1 MCTYPLERSPSCKC
15 LHTTPTTPTT
25 HLDQH
30 QPQGSTQHPQHIP
43 RVSTSSHQQH
53 QHDTVTDIDSLRLTL
68 TVTVDTPVTTTTHLH
83 NINNRYQYRQQH
95 HPHRYD
101 TTHSGILEPK
111 AFQAALQVRLGSLVF
126 PSEVRTVVCPWFSNI
141 LQDPRGTHALS
152 CQHYRIANHNLVARA
167 VHQATLRAGLQAS
180 LETLHLVPDSSARPA
195 DVRIH
200 NSGSTGAGTSL
211 DISIVNPYNS
221 SYLATAAAA
230 TKAGSAVRAREKEK
244 IKKYSKMDIVM
255 ADYKP
260 VVVNVFGGWGPEAVK
275 AFKPICAALG
285 ARELMG
291 ASISKQTK
299 WFYQRISIALQ
310 GCIGRSIIKHKEMY
324 YGEENIAGVVIDVE
338 GLEHR

>member
-1 MCTYPLERSPSCKC
+1 MDNIISSIGASQNSLCSLVDAQLLSSLREDPFI
-15 LHTTPTTPTT
+15 T
-25 HLDQH
+25 H
-30 QPQGSTQHPQHIP
+30 
-43 RVSTSSHQQH
+43 
-53 QHDTVTDIDSLRLTL
+53 IDSKHRIVRLAAL
-68 TVTVDTPVTTTTHLH
+68 SL
-83 NINNRYQYRQQH
+83 
-95 HPHRYD
+95 PHAGAWLEAIPNKV
-101 TTHSGILEPK
+101 HGGILEPK

-285 ARELMG
+285 ARELKG